1 MTTELAPQQGAAPPA
16 AQELQQQQEQQGDA
30 ALQERIAWA
39 ARMRQQFSP
48 EGMCHPDGSIDQDFF
63 KPKHIIIRLRDEEKW
78 GPPQREALYKGLERF
93 GVGKWR
99 EMIQAFPE
107 LGRYKDTD
115 IRVHAGRLLGAQSLA
130 RHVGWK
136 GDKAAVD
143 AQRTLHLK
151 IAEATRCLKNGVLV
165 ENDEGSVARYLE
177 EHPDMAA
184 QIGVPRDF

>member
-1 MTTELAPQQGAAPPA
+1 MSKELPPQQGAAPPA
-16 AQELQQQQEQQGDA
+16 PQEQQEQGDA

-48 EGMCHPDGSIDQDFF
+48 EGMCRPDGSIDQDFF

-78 GPPQREALYKGLERF
+78 GPAQREALYKGLERF

-99 EMIQAFPE
+99 EMIQAYPE
-107 LGRYKDTD
+107 LARYKDTD
-115 IRVHAGRLLGAQSLA
+115 VRVHAGRLLGTQSLA

-143 AQRTLHLK
+143 AQRALHLK
-151 IAEATRCLKNGVLV
+151 VAEATRCLKNGVLV
-165 ENDEGSVARYLE
+165 ENDEGSVARYLQ
-177 EHPDMAA
+177 EHPDVAA
-184 QIGVPRDF
+184 QIGVPRQ